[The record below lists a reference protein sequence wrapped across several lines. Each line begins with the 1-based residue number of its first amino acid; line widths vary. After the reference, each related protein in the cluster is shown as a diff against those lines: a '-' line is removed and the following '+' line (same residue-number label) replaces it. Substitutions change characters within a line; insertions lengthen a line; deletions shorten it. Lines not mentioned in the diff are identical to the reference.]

1 MTLAI
6 VFIQKYKEDVD
17 YDEGRKD
24 QHKFTL
30 LRFLILSRWQ
40 SEDSIKTFCMLYVLI
55 TLKVVKI
62 L

>member
-1 MTLAI
+1 MQTKMKKGPT
-6 VFIQKYKEDVD
+6 Q
-17 YDEGRKD
+17 
-24 QHKFTL
+24 FTL
-30 LRFLILSRWQ
+30 LRFLIPSRWQ